1 MNTASTNLNTSAQA
15 GLHNSARLSPD
26 LASKPQAWRQDAADG
41 IEARFGLRVTALL
54 NERAEAAPH
63 DIAERLRVAR
73 EQAVERARSV
83 RKAEAAV
90 TAGNTSV
97 VGRSGNAALLGG
109 QGGSWWMRLASVLP
123 LVLLV
128 AGLVAIDDVHDNAQ
142 VTAAAD
148 FDSALLSDDLPPD
161 AYSDPGFI
169 EYLKTQQE

>member
-1 MNTASTNLNTSAQA
+1 MNTASTTTHIGTSF
-15 GLHNSARLSPD
+15 SPY
-26 LASKPQAWRQDAADG
+26 LAPKPQAWRKDAADG

-73 EQAVERARSV
+73 EQAVERARAV

-90 TAGNTSV
+90 TAVNTQV
-97 VGRSGNAALLGG
+97 VGRSGGAALLGS
-109 QGGSWWMRLASVLP
+109 QGGGWWMRLASVLP

-128 AGLVAIDDVHDNAQ
+128 AGFVAIDDVHDHAQ
-142 VTAAAD
+142 VSAAAE